1 VHVEND
7 FLTLLADSY
16 GHLEMPDTALFHWY
30 TVVFIF
36 LGIAMLTILV
46 AQVYQCVALEAS
58 RVVVSGTH
66 ETRRWRSWLEQH
78 SGANHHHQHNN
89 RHHPQH
95 HHQQQQQQQQQHS
108 EEPTWVELGLQ
119 WYDASTAF
127 LKDNEYGRAVAVVL
141 PFVSM
146 IAFGAMVL
154 GPLEGWTISEAIYF
168 STVSLTTVGFVRSH
182 SVICIVIIIIIIA
195 FQSTL

>member
-1 VHVEND
+1 
-7 FLTLLADSY
+7 
-16 GHLEMPDTALFHWY
+16 MPDTTIFHCY

-66 ETRRWRSWLEQH
+66 ETKRWRTWLEQH
-78 SGANHHHQHNN
+78 GGGGNNSNSTGHHHSHAHH
-89 RHHPQH
+89 RHHH
-95 HHQQQQQQQQQHS
+95 HPHQQPPEDS
-108 EEPTWVELGLQ
+108 SDGPTWVEIGLQ
-119 WYDASTAF
+119 WYDATTAF

-141 PFVSM
+141 PFVTM

-154 GPLEGWTISEAIYF
+154 GPLEGWTVSEAIYF
-168 STVSLTTVGFVRSH
+168 STVSLTTVGFVRIMS
-182 SVICIVIIIIIIA
+182 
-195 FQSTL
+195 